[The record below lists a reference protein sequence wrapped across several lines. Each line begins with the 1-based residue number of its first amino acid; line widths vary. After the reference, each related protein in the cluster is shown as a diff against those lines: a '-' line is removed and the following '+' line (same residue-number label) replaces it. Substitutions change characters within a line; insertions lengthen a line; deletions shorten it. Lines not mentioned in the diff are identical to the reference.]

1 MGHPVTWTEE
11 VIDQFAADMVE
22 YFHENP
28 DKKYLEQFC
37 ADYGTY
43 PQKISELSRR
53 SATLTE
59 AVNIVKAVCASRIVT
74 AGESAERPSWFIF
87 AAKNVAGW
95 ADKADVNSSVSAQV
109 EVVKS
114 LSQALSAEG

>member
-11 VIDQFAADMVE
+11 VIDQFADDLSA
-22 YFHENP
+22 YFRDNP
-28 DKKYLEQFC
+28 DRKYLEQFC

-43 PQKISELSRR
+43 PQKISELCKR
-53 SATLTE
+53 SAKLTE
-59 AVNIVKAVCASRIVT
+59 AVNLVKAVCAARILT